1 MGTPSTHICIYTVI
15 TENNLKIA
23 KLINVYSHKKK
34 RPESSSS
41 SRIAYRYT
49 FSKAQTTANDDEDN
63 SKNNDDDG
71 NNKNSREG
79 EAGRENGGD
88 CCATRFHSI
97 LTIR

>member
-1 MGTPSTHICIYTVI
+1 VI

-23 KLINVYSHKKK
+23 ILINVYTHTKKK
-34 RPESSSS
+34 ARIIFVVAY
-41 SRIAYRYT
+41 RNTIAYRHT

-63 SKNNDDDG
+63 SKNNDDDD

-97 LTIR
+97 LTIRWQ